1 MQFELEFERID
12 CVIGVARPRGV
23 ELVFDTVSGGR

>member
-12 CVIGVARPRGV
+12 CVIRVARSRGV
-23 ELVFDTVSGGR
+23 KLVFDTGSGG